1 MLLIAKNERAKGQII
16 MCCVVWKMLQNLL
29 YPVSKAVWGNMDSW

>member
-16 MCCVVWKMLQNLL
+16 MCFVGWKMQNLI
-29 YPVSKAVWGNMDSW
+29 YPVSKAVWGNMESW